1 MGNKII
7 DLEIKNNNVN
17 QYSCRNNVE
26 ISGIP
31 QSVNDNQLEEKVV
44 DILKTVGVR
53 VSVLLEVC
61 HRLGK
66 KKKNVIIRVI
76 NRSLL

>member
-1 MGNKII
+1 MGNKVI

-26 ISGIP
+26 LSGIP

-44 DILKTVGVR
+44 
-53 VSVLLEVC
+53 
-61 HRLGK
+61 
-66 KKKNVIIRVI
+66 VIF
-76 NRSLL
+76 